1 MTSSMKKRM
10 KVVLVIFL
18 LVILGVTAKL
28 GYEQLIHASKLEN
41 SALNARLREIDIK
54 SNRGTIYDC
63 NGNALAISVATDSV
77 YINPNLVREADQR
90 ANVEKRQNKQD
101 VIDSLA
107 TILELDAE
115 EVAEKVEKNA
125 SFVYIK
131 RHVEDAQAEALKELD
146 YTGVYFLEETKRT
159 YPKGTLAS
167 HVIGFAGI
175 DNQGLNGIELA
186 YDDELL
192 GTPGRFLVEYD
203 GAGNEVP
210 YAAESY
216 IPSEPGSDIYLTL
229 DETIQYVVERELKEV
244 VLEQNAS
251 RATALVMEIETGAIL
266 GMANYPDYDPNQY
279 GAVDSSLW
287 NNFAVN
293 GLYEP
298 GSTFKI
304 LTTAMAL
311 EERVTTID
319 EGFYCPG
326 YQYIGKMRMRC
337 HKAGGHGL
345 ESFAEGV
352 ANSCNPVFVTV
363 SERVGMAKFYDYL
376 DAFGMTSLT
385 GIALPGETGSLIVPE
400 QSAVP
405 YDLAAMA
412 IGQSNA
418 FTPLQMITAISA
430 VANDG
435 YLMQP
440 YIVDKIVSQDGK
452 TVTKTEPTVVRQV
465 ISEETSHET
474 SMILEQVVSSGTG
487 KPGAVEG
494 YRVAGKTGTAEKVSE
509 TGGYSSER
517 VVSFVGY
524 APADDPKIA
533 CLVIVDEPTEAFGG
547 STAGPVFR
555 QIMEDVLRYL
565 EFPKTVTI
573 AESTAVEE
581 SVVPKLDGMH
591 PVDAIEAVKAA
602 GLTPYVA
609 TQGDTLLTYVPADGT
624 KVQKTGNVYLY
635 CADAGSTQRIMPSL
649 YGKTIKEVD
658 RILTG
663 MGLSATMNGSGLC
676 TNQSIIEGTPVETGT
691 ALIVEFHTAEEIEEI
706 KRQEEL
712 LRQQLEA
719 EQQAQEAQSGE
730 GTSEESNSQTESAA

>member
-1 MTSSMKKRM
+1 MTNSMKKRM
-10 KVVLVIFL
+10 WAVMAIFL
-18 LVILGVTAKL
+18 LVVLGVTAKL
-28 GYEQLIHASKLEN
+28 GYEQLFHAQKLE
-41 SALNARLREIDIK
+41 SGALNTRLREIDIK
-54 SNRGTIYDC
+54 SNRGTIYDR
-63 NGNALAISVATDSV
+63 NGNALAISIATDSV
-77 YINPNLVREADQR
+77 YINPKLVREADER
-90 ANVEKRQNKQD
+90 KNIEKRQNKQD

-107 TILELDAE
+107 TILELEPAD
-115 EVAEKVEKNA
+115 VAEKIEKNA

-131 RHVEDAQAEALKELD
+131 RHVTDAQAEALKELN
-146 YTGVYFLEETKRT
+146 YTGVYFLEESKRA

-175 DNQGLNGIELA
+175 DNQGLNGIELQ
-186 YDDELL
+186 YDDVLL
-192 GTPGRFLVEYD
+192 GTPGRFLIEYD
-203 GAGNEVP
+203 GKGNEVP
-210 YAAESY
+210 HAAESY
-216 IPSEPGSDIYLTL
+216 IPSEPGSNIYLTL

-244 VLEQNAS
+244 VTEQNAS
-251 RATALVMEIETGAIL
+251 RATALIMDVKTGAIRA
-266 GMANYPDYDPNQY
+266 MANYPDYDPNHY

-311 EERVTTID
+311 EERVTTAD

-337 HKAGGHGL
+337 HKAAGHGL
-345 ESFAEGV
+345 ESFAQGV

-363 SERVGMAKFYDYL
+363 SDRVGMGKFYDYL
-376 DAFGMTSLT
+376 DAFGMTRTT
-385 GIALPGETGSLIVPE
+385 GITLPGEANSLIIPE
-400 QSAVP
+400 ASAVP

-440 YIVDKIVSQDGK
+440 YIVEKVVSQDGQ
-452 TVTKTEPTVVRQV
+452 TVTETQPKVVRQV
-465 ISEETSHET
+465 ISADTSHEA
-474 SMILEQVVSSGTG
+474 SLILETVVSSGTG

-494 YRVAGKTGTAEKVSE
+494 YRIAGKTGTAEKVAE
-509 TGGYSSER
+509 TGGYSTER

-524 APADDPKIA
+524 APADDPQIA
-533 CLVIVDEPTEAFGG
+533 CLVIVDEPTDAHGG

-555 QIMEDVLRYL
+555 QIMEDTLRYL
-565 EFPKTVTI
+565 EIPKTVTI
-573 AESTAVEE
+573 ADPVTVDEA
-581 SVVPKLDGMH
+581 VVPKLDGMH
-591 PVDAIEAVKAA
+591 PVDAIEAVKQA
-602 GLTPYVA
+602 GLTPIVE
-609 TQGDTLLTYVPADGT
+609 TQGDTLLTYVPADGA

-635 CADAGSTQRIMPSL
+635 CANADSTERIMPSL

-658 RILTG
+658 RILSG
-663 MGLSATMNGSGLC
+663 IGLVATMNGSGLC
-676 TNQSIIEGTPVETGT
+676 TGQSILEGTPIETGT

-706 KRQEEL
+706 RRQEEL
-712 LRQQLEA
+712 IRQQEEAAKQAEA
-719 EQQAQEAQSGE
+719 EEQAALNE
-730 GTSEESNSQTESAA
+730 GVNENNGAA

>member
-10 KVVLVIFL
+10 KFVVFIFL

-28 GYEQLIHASKLEN
+28 GYEQLIHAPKLEN

-54 SNRGTIYDC
+54 SDRGAIYDR
-63 NGNALAISVATDSV
+63 NGNALAISIATDSV
-77 YINPNLVREADQR
+77 YINPKIVREADAR
-90 ANVEKRQNKQD
+90 TDLTKRQNKQD

-107 TILELDAE
+107 TILELDAAD
-115 EVAEKVEKNA
+115 VAEKIEKNA

-131 RHVEDAQAEALKELD
+131 RHVEDAQAEALKALN
-146 YTGVYFLEETKRT
+146 YTGVYFLEESKRA

-175 DNQGLNGIELA
+175 DNQGLNGIELQF
-186 YDDELL
+186 DDVLL
-192 GTPGRFLVEYD
+192 GTPGRFLIEYD
-203 GAGNEVP
+203 GAGNEIP
-210 YAAESY
+210 HAAENY
-216 IPSEPGSDIYLTL
+216 ILSEPGNDIYLTL
-229 DETIQYVVERELKEV
+229 DETVQYVVERELKEV
-244 VLEQNAS
+244 VTEQNAT
-251 RATALVMEIETGAIL
+251 RATALVMEVETGAIL
-266 GMANYPDYDPNQY
+266 GMANYPDYDPNHY
-279 GAVDSSLW
+279 GAVESSLW
-287 NNFAVN
+287 NNFAVS

-311 EERVTTID
+311 EERVTTSD

-337 HKAGGHGL
+337 HKAAGHGL
-345 ESFAEGV
+345 ESFAQGV

-363 SERVGMAKFYDYL
+363 SDRVGMSKFYDYL
-376 DAFGMTSLT
+376 DAFGMTRTT
-385 GIALPGETGSLIVPE
+385 GITLPGEAGSLIVPE
-400 QSAVP
+400 KSAVP

-440 YIVDKIVSQDGK
+440 YIVSKIVSQDGE
-452 TVTKTEPTVVRQV
+452 TVTQTEPKVVRQV
-465 ISEETSHET
+465 ISADTSREA
-474 SMILEQVVSSGTG
+474 SAILETVVSSGTG
-487 KPGAVEG
+487 KPGAVAG

-509 TGGYSSER
+509 TGGYSTER

-533 CLVIVDEPTEAFGG
+533 CLVIVDEPTDAHGG

-565 EFPKTVTI
+565 GFQKTVTVS
-573 AESTAVEE
+573 ENDTVDE
-581 SVVPKLDGMH
+581 VTVPVLDGMH
-591 PVDAIEAVKAA
+591 PVDAIESIKAA
-602 GLTPYVA
+602 GLTPIVE

-624 KVQKTGNVYLY
+624 KVQRTGNVYLY
-635 CADAGSTQRIMPSL
+635 CADADSTERVMPSL

-658 RILTG
+658 RILS
-663 MGLSATMNGSGLC
+663 GLGLVATMNGSGLC
-676 TNQSIIEGTPVETGT
+676 TSQSILEGTPVEAGT

-712 LRQQLEA
+712 ARQQEVLLNADENG
-719 EQQAQEAQSGE
+719 EPEHQEAVQDDS
-730 GTSEESNSQTESAA
+730 SAE

>member
-10 KVVLVIFL
+10 KFVVFIFL

-28 GYEQLIHASKLEN
+28 GYEQLIHAPKLEN

-54 SNRGTIYDC
+54 SDRGAIYDR
-63 NGNALAISVATDSV
+63 NGNALAISIATDSV
-77 YINPNLVREADQR
+77 YINPKIVREADAR
-90 ANVEKRQNKQD
+90 TDLTKRQNKQD

-107 TILELDAE
+107 TILELDAAD
-115 EVAEKVEKNA
+115 VAEKIEKNA

-131 RHVEDAQAEALKELD
+131 RHVEDAQAEALKALN
-146 YTGVYFLEETKRT
+146 YTGVYFLEESKRA

-175 DNQGLNGIELA
+175 DNQGLNGIELQF
-186 YDDELL
+186 DDVLL
-192 GTPGRFLVEYD
+192 GTPGRFLIEYD
-203 GAGNEVP
+203 GAGNEIP
-210 YAAESY
+210 HAAENY
-216 IPSEPGSDIYLTL
+216 IPSEPGNDIYLTL
-229 DETIQYVVERELKEV
+229 DETVQYVVERELKEV
-244 VLEQNAS
+244 VTEQNAT
-251 RATALVMEIETGAIL
+251 RATALVMEVETGAIL
-266 GMANYPDYDPNQY
+266 GMANYPDYDPNHY
-279 GAVDSSLW
+279 GDVESSLW
-287 NNFAVN
+287 NNFAVS

-311 EERVTTID
+311 EERVTTSD

-337 HKAGGHGL
+337 HKAAGHGL
-345 ESFAEGV
+345 ESFAQGV

-363 SERVGMAKFYDYL
+363 SDRVGMSKFYDYL
-376 DAFGMTSLT
+376 DAFGMTRTT
-385 GIALPGETGSLIVPE
+385 GITLPGEAGSLIVPE
-400 QSAVP
+400 KSAVP

-440 YIVDKIVSQDGK
+440 YIVSKIVSQDGE
-452 TVTKTEPTVVRQV
+452 TVTQTEPKVVRQV
-465 ISEETSHET
+465 ISADTSREA
-474 SMILEQVVSSGTG
+474 SAILETVVSSGTG
-487 KPGAVEG
+487 KPGAVAG

-509 TGGYSSER
+509 TGGYSTER

-524 APADDPKIA
+524 APADNPKIA
-533 CLVIVDEPTEAFGG
+533 CLVIVDEPTDAHGG

-565 EFPKTVTI
+565 GFQKTVTVSDNDTVD
-573 AESTAVEE
+573 EVT
-581 SVVPKLDGMH
+581 VPVLDGMH
-591 PVDAIEAVKAA
+591 PVDAIESIKAA
-602 GLTPYVA
+602 GLTPIVE

-624 KVQKTGNVYLY
+624 KVQRTGNVYLY
-635 CADAGSTQRIMPSL
+635 CADADSTERVMPSL

-658 RILTG
+658 RILS
-663 MGLSATMNGSGLC
+663 GLGLVATMNGSGLC
-676 TNQSIIEGTPVETGT
+676 TSQSILEGTPVEAGT

-712 LRQQLEA
+712 ARQQEA
-719 EQQAQEAQSGE
+719 LLNADENGEPEHQEAVQDDS
-730 GTSEESNSQTESAA
+730 SAE

>member
-10 KVVLVIFL
+10 QIVLVIFL

-28 GYEQLIHASKLEN
+28 GYEQLIHAPKLES

-54 SNRGTIYDC
+54 SNRGAIYDR
-63 NGNALAISVATDSV
+63 NGKALAISIATDSV
-77 YINPNLVREADQR
+77 YINPKIVREADAR
-90 ANVEKRQNKQD
+90 TDEKKRQNKQD
-101 VIDSLA
+101 VIDSLV
-107 TILELDAE
+107 TILALDPA
-115 EVAEKVEKNA
+115 EVAEKIEKNA

-131 RHVEDAQAEALKELD
+131 RHIEDEQAEALKALD
-146 YTGVYFLEETKRT
+146 YAGVYFLEESKRA

-175 DNQGLNGIELA
+175 DNQGLNGIELQF
-186 YDDELL
+186 DDVLL
-192 GTPGRFLVEYD
+192 GTPGRFLIEYD
-203 GAGNEVP
+203 GAGNEIPHAV
-210 YAAESY
+210 ESY
-216 IPSEPGSDIYLTL
+216 IPSEPGNDIYLTL
-229 DETIQYVVERELKEV
+229 DETIQYVVERELREV
-244 VLEQNAS
+244 VMEQNAT
-251 RATALVMEIETGAIL
+251 RATAIVMEIETGAIR
-266 GMANYPDYDPNQY
+266 GMANYPDYDPNNF
-279 GAVDSSLW
+279 GAVDSSVW

-311 EERVTTID
+311 EERVTTAD

-326 YQYIGKMRMRC
+326 YQYIGKMKMRC
-337 HKAGGHGL
+337 HKAAGHGL
-345 ESFAEGV
+345 ESFSQGV

-363 SERVGMAKFYDYL
+363 SDRVGMGKFYDYL
-376 DAFGMTSLT
+376 DAFGMTKIT
-385 GIALPGETGSLIVPE
+385 GITLPGETNSLIVPE
-400 QSAVP
+400 KSAVP

-440 YIVDKIVSQDGK
+440 YIVEKIVSQDGK
-452 TVTKTEPTVVRQV
+452 TVTETQPRVVRQV
-465 ISEETSHET
+465 ISADTSREA
-474 SMILEQVVSSGTG
+474 SMILETVVSSGTG

-494 YRVAGKTGTAEKVSE
+494 YRIAGKTGTAEKIAE
-509 TGGYSSER
+509 TGGYSEQR

-524 APADDPKIA
+524 APVDDPKIA
-533 CLVIVDEPTEAFGG
+533 CLVIVDEPTDAHGG
-547 STAGPVFR
+547 STAGPVFK

-565 EFPKTVTI
+565 EFPKSVTI
-573 AESTAVEE
+573 TETTTVQE
-581 SVVPKLDGMH
+581 VPVPVLDGMH
-591 PVDAIEAVKAA
+591 PVDAIEAIKSA
-602 GLTPYVA
+602 GLTPIVE
-609 TQGDTLLTYVPADGT
+609 TQGDTLLTYVPASGT

-635 CADAGSTQRIMPSL
+635 CANAESSERIMPSL
-649 YGKTIKEVD
+649 YGRTIKEVD
-658 RILTG
+658 RILS
-663 MGLSATMNGSGLC
+663 GLGLTATMNGSGLC
-676 TNQSIIEGTPVETGT
+676 TSQSILEGTVVESGT

-712 LRQQLEA
+712 ALQQ
-719 EQQAQEAQSGE
+719 
-730 GTSEESNSQTESAA
+730 EEMQTETELNDSDSADLEDSGGAE